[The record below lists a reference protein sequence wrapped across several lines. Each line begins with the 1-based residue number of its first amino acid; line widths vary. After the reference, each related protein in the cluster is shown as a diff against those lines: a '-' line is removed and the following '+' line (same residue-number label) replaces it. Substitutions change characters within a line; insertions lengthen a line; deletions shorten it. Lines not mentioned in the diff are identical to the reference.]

1 MHNMA
6 IESKEELETW
16 QYLRASYYPRFV
28 EGVTA
33 IPWDQRFDVLKEI
46 HGNWIDIGEDP
57 IESMMEYIF
66 EKGYFNVFC
75 KGITVYEDGSF
86 RLHPLISVNL
96 GKLGIYDDC
105 Y

>member
-1 MHNMA
+1 MA

-46 HGNWIDIGEDP
+46 R
-57 IESMMEYIF
+57 
-66 EKGYFNVFC
+66 C
-75 KGITVYEDGSF
+75 
-86 RLHPLISVNL
+86 
-96 GKLGIYDDC
+96 KLGFY
-105 Y
+105 

>member
-1 MHNMA
+1 MRCFFISPKGDN
-6 IESKEELETW
+6 SELVSIISSNEIKNPMSL
-16 QYLRASYYPRFV
+16 YNFIYPRL
-28 EGVTA
+28 
-33 IPWDQRFDVLKEI
+33 LKEI

-75 KGITVYEDGSF
+75 KGVTVYEDGSF
-86 RLHPLISVNL
+86 RLHPLISLNL